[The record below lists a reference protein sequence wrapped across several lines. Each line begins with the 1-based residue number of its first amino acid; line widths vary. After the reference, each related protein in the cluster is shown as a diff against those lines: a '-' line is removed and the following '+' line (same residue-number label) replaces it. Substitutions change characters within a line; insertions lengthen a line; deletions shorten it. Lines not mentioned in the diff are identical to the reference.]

1 MAVTDISRP
10 DAGSSGTM
18 PVHRKRSRI
27 PGWLRGVIWA
37 VIAIAVLSTASYS
50 TGVSALTSSNTAQ
63 TALRLALPILLCALG
78 GLWAERAGVVNIGL
92 EGMMIL
98 GTWGAAWGAYYGGVW
113 AGLLAALVFGA
124 LGGLLHAVATV
135 TFNVNHI
142 VSGVAINLLGLGV
155 TKYLANLI
163 FEPLSGNPRQSPV
176 VPKFDTYSASGLS
189 DWLGDLEKEQ
199 RVGISDVA
207 GILRGLVTEVAP
219 LTMIAIILV
228 PVSFWVL
235 WKTRF
240 GLRLRSCGEN
250 PVAAESLG
258 VNVYRHKYIA
268 MLISGAFAGMG
279 GASLVLLRGG
289 ADYLEN
295 QTNGRGYIGLAAMI
309 FGNWRPGGLLGG
321 AALFGYADGLQLSG
335 GGEAVL
341 ALLYGAVILV
351 GVIVVVQLF
360 RRQWIA
366 AGLGVVGAGVLYAI
380 YYANDTLPSDLI
392 PYTAH
397 FVTLIVLAVASQRL
411 RPPKADGQPYRRGE
425 D

>member
-1 MAVTDISRP
+1 MAVTDVSRP
-10 DAGSSGTM
+10 DAGSPGAM
-18 PVHRKRSRI
+18 PVHRKRPRV

-37 VIAIAVLSTASYS
+37 VIAIAVVSTASYS
-50 TGVSALTSSNTAQ
+50 TGVSTLTSSNTAS

-98 GTWGAAWGAYYGGVW
+98 GTWGAAWGSYNGGVW
-113 AGLLAALVFGA
+113 VGLLAALVFGA

-163 FEPLSGNPRQSPV
+163 FEPISGNPRQSPV

-219 LTMIAIILV
+219 LTMIAIVLV
-228 PVSFWVL
+228 PVSFWIL
-235 WKTRF
+235 WRTRF

-258 VNVYRHKYIA
+258 VNVYRHKYVA

-351 GVIVVVQLF
+351 AVIVVVQLF
-360 RRQWIA
+360 RKQWIA
-366 AGLGVVGAGVLYAI
+366 AGLGVVGAGILYLI
-380 YYANDTLPSDLI
+380 YWANDTLPSDLI